1 MSSTSKIVAPAMT
14 NDIEAIGI
22 DEVDR
27 RLAET
32 CDNEEI
38 MNIITEWDGTKRQL
52 NAERQRVS
60 ELEDQLSSLSK
71 PNESLIN
78 RILLCNCQ
86 GRQMNNRRI
95 YFFSVWWI
103 KQLTHI
109 TSTFSSRQSW
119 ATESCSTKR
128 GIGLGWNEVDAR
140 WIGHTRRIRVKYT
153 F

>member
-1 MSSTSKIVAPAMT
+1 MSSTSKIVAPATT
-14 NDIEAIGI
+14 NDVEAIGI

-38 MNIITEWDGTKRQL
+38 MNIITELDGTKRQL

-78 RILLCNCQ
+78 RILLCN
-86 GRQMNNRRI
+86 
-95 YFFSVWWI
+95 F
-103 KQLTHI
+103 
-109 TSTFSSRQSW
+109 
-119 ATESCSTKR
+119 R
-128 GIGLGWNEVDAR
+128 GDTNVQ
-140 WIGHTRRIRVKYT
+140 
-153 F
+153 